1 MRGRLRGFVKS
12 RLEQLG
18 LQVFFD
24 KAQSGEF
31 EHGVSEV
38 VEPETEAEVIQMP
51 FWPEPVRAAPSDM
64 LRSALFGIRKK
75 GSREFLAGDE
85 ALASWSG
92 CELRYH
98 GQRLDQFDED
108 VWLQALHLH
117 RRQDLP
123 SVVFSTNRAFL
134 KELGLSGGGWNIERL
149 HQSLTR
155 LQGGVVKLDTPEYL
169 FNRNL
174 IGSWDLEKGTERIA
188 IELEPEVTQ
197 LFAGNVSMLD
207 WQTRLALKTG
217 LAKWLHGYVQT
228 HKATNKHP
236 HRVAIGLLRELCG
249 ATTSLKDYR
258 YKLKS
263 ACEQLKASGVICS
276 WRVTPNDCLEFVR
289 AERIL
294 KALLA

>member
-12 RLEQLG
+12 KLEQLG
-18 LQVFFD
+18 LQVFFE
-24 KAQSGEF
+24 KAEAGEF
-31 EHGVSEV
+31 EHGAAEANP
-38 VEPETEAEVIQMP
+38 PETEAEIIQMP
-51 FWPEPVRAAPSDM
+51 FWPEPVRAAPSDL

-75 GSREFLAGDE
+75 GSREFLSGDE

-92 CELRYH
+92 CELRFH

-123 SVVFSTNRAFL
+123 SIVFSTNRAFL
-134 KELGLSGGGWNIERL
+134 KELGLSGGGPNIERL

-155 LQGGVVKLDTPEYL
+155 LQGAVIKLDTPEYL

-174 IGSWDLEKGTERIA
+174 IAGWDLEKGTERIA
-188 IELEPEVTQ
+188 IELEPEVAQ

-207 WQTRLALKTG
+207 WQTRLSLRTD

-228 HKATNKHP
+228 HKATKKHP
-236 HRVAIGLLRELCG
+236 HRVAVGVLRELCG
-249 ATTSLKDYR
+249 ATTPLKNYR
-258 YKLKS
+258 YKLKA
-263 ACEQLKASGVICS
+263 ACEQLKASRALHS
-276 WRVTPNDCLEFVR
+276 WRITPNDCLEFVR
-289 AERIL
+289 PERTL
-294 KALLA
+294 KALSA